1 MYIKYLDIQKWYAF
15 FQRIDTIFFYSKYNY
30 YLFIYFYG
38 HSFSQITKLVS
49 SGIFH
54 RMYTSI
60 HIQCIQFF
68 KEYTKFCKFNVQK
81 NS

>member
-15 FQRIDTIFFYSKYNY
+15 FQRIDTIFFLQITS
-30 YLFIYFYG
+30 FFFYG
-38 HSFSQITKLVS
+38 HSFSQITKLAS

-60 HIQCIQFF
+60 HIQCIPFF
-68 KEYTKFCKFNVQK
+68 KECTKFCKFNVQK
-81 NS
+81 NSKNV

>member
-1 MYIKYLDIQKWYAF
+1 MYIKYLDIQKWCAF
-15 FQRIDTIFFYSKYNY
+15 FQRIDTIFFIQNTII
-30 YLFIYFYG
+30 LFIYFCG
-38 HSFSQITKLVS
+38 HSFSQITKLAS

-60 HIQCIQFF
+60 HVQCIQYF
-68 KEYTKFCKFNVQK
+68 KECTKFCKFCVQK